1 MPGVLVVLVEEGAT
15 EVANV
20 GIDGSVVR
28 TQREVGCFW
37 VVTGV
42 NNAGVEYKWADGIL
56 YVTEDVP
63 FHGYK
68 VVFDCTL
75 QCYLDVVLCSMDIH
89 AHSIVYR
96 CGMGEHMWQ

>member
-1 MPGVLVVLVEEGAT
+1 MLIEEGAT

-20 GIDGSVVR
+20 GVDGGVVR
-28 TQREVGCFW
+28 TRWDEGCFW
-37 VVTGV
+37 VVTRIP
-42 NNAGVEYKWADGIL
+42 NAGVEYNWADGIL

-63 FHGYK
+63 FHINE
-68 VVFDCTL
+68 VVFDGPL
-75 QCYLDVVLCSMDIH
+75 QRDLNVILCSMDIH

>member
-1 MPGVLVVLVEEGAT
+1 MLVEEGAT

-20 GIDGSVVR
+20 GIDGGVVQ
-28 TQREVGCFW
+28 TQREEGCFW
-37 VVTGV
+37 IVTGIP
-42 NNAGVEYKWADGIL
+42 NAGVEYNWADGIL

-63 FHGYK
+63 FHGIE
-68 VVFDCTL
+68 VVFDGTL
-75 QCYLDVVLCSMDIH
+75 QRYLDVVLCSMDIH

>member
-20 GIDGSVVR
+20 GIDGRVVR
-28 TQREVGCFW
+28 TQREEGCFW
-37 VVTGV
+37 IVTGV
-42 NNAGVEYKWADGIL
+42 PNAGVEYNWADGIL

-63 FHGYK
+63 FHGNT

-89 AHSIVYR
+89 VHSIVYR

>member
-1 MPGVLVVLVEEGAT
+1 MQVWST
-15 EVANV
+15 
-20 GIDGSVVR
+20 I
-28 TQREVGCFW
+28 
-37 VVTGV
+37 
-42 NNAGVEYKWADGIL
+42 YWADGIL

-63 FHGYK
+63 FHGNE

-75 QCYLDVVLCSMDIH
+75 QRYLDVVLFSMNIH